1 VVFDPDL
8 ATYED
13 PHRYP
18 AGLPWVWV
26 NGAAVV
32 EDGAFQPRPAGRVLA
47 PSESR

>member
-18 AGLPWVWV
+18 AGLPRVWV